1 MNTFQKITFAILLFL
16 GLQHTGWAQIDLT
29 MYNMTDIPQSNQ
41 VNPSMTQTNR
51 FYIGIPLL
59 SSIHLHHQ
67 NTVFNPFHLF
77 SLENGLTTV
86 RTTHFTDR
94 VGKYNT
100 VGMDV
105 STELLSFGFRQKKN
119 YFSFSVKDRISGSVH
134 FPKDLLRFPIT
145 GNGRFDQL
153 DNNSLDFTDLAV
165 DADHYAEIAL
175 GWQRQIKEKWSVG
188 LRLKYLKGY
197 QNIRTSNSNVLWT
210 TDPITYDWTFTG
222 EMNVMTS
229 GIDQYLDSNSV
240 VSQGNL
246 FSSKKNNGVG
256 VDLGA
261 TYSMNEKLDLSFSLI
276 DFGFIKWKTD
286 NRNYTSTNGE
296 FVFTGLQL
304 TADIYGAD
312 STLTDS
318 LEALGDE
325 LVADLENNF
334 GYTENRDVYKTS
346 LRSRLYLNA
355 NYKLY
360 KASKTS
366 GTLGL
371 TAQGKFRNKRVHP
384 SISLAYY
391 QKVGQWMSASIS
403 YSAINKDYRNIG
415 AGLRLNGGPI
425 QWYITVD
432 NLMPLRMTEINFPEQ
447 KETITYPSYSENMMF
462 HTGVN
467 LTFKPRN
474 DRDGDG
480 VVDKR
485 DNCPD
490 IPGTK
495 EMKGCPD
502 TDGDGIADQDDDCPN
517 TAGPKELNGCPDT
530 DGDTVIDKNDL
541 CPEVAGPPENSGCPD
556 ADMDGVLDHEDDCP
570 DVAGPIENKGCPW
583 GDKDQ
588 DTVLDKDDKCPEEP
602 GDVAN
607 EGCPWGDTDG
617 DGVADN
623 IDKCPEV
630 AGVPQNNGC
639 PLNDMDSDGVPDDI
653 DKCPNTY
660 GSRDNEGCPKVS
672 TKDLE
677 VLNSTFSNVEF
688 KSNTA
693 EITQE
698 SYPSIDKLVRIL
710 EENPERKLKISGHTD
725 SIGEPPAN
733 LRLSKKRAQTVA
745 NLLIERGI
753 SRGRLEVIGYGESRP
768 IASNMYHPGRQKN
781 RRVELEFIFD

>member
-1 MNTFQKITFAILLFL
+1 MNIIKKTTLFFL
-16 GLQHTGWAQIDLT
+16 FIIGVQQFVWAQIDLT
-29 MYNMTDIPQSNQ
+29 MYNMTDIPQSSH
-41 VNPSMTQTNR
+41 VNPSMNQTNR
-51 FYIGIPLL
+51 FYIGIPGL

-77 SLENGLTTV
+77 RLENGLTTV

-94 VGKYNT
+94 VGKNNT
-100 VGMDV
+100 VGMDA
-105 STELLSFGFRQKKN
+105 SIELLSFGFRQKKN
-119 YFSFSVKDRISGSVH
+119 YFSFSIKDRISSSIH

-153 DNNSLDFTDLAV
+153 DNNSLDFSDLAV

-188 LRLKYLKGY
+188 LRLKYLKGF
-197 QNIRTSNSNVLWT
+197 QNIRTSNNNVLWT
-210 TDPITYDWTFTG
+210 TDPTTYDWTFTG

-229 GIDQYLDSNSV
+229 GLNQYIDSNSV
-240 VSQGNL
+240 VTGSD
-246 FSSKKNNGVG
+246 FMRSKNNGIG

-261 TYSMNEKLDLSFSLI
+261 TYTMNEKLDLSFSLV

-286 NRNYTSTNGE
+286 NMNFTSTNGE

-325 LVADLENNF
+325 LIADLENNF
-334 GYTENRDVYKTS
+334 GYAENTNSYKTA
-346 LRSRLYLNA
+346 LRSRIYLNA

-360 KASKTS
+360 EGNKSS
-366 GTLGL
+366 GILGL
-371 TAQGKFRNKRVHP
+371 TAQGKIRNKEVHP
-384 SISLAYY
+384 SLSLSYN
-391 QKVGQWMSASIS
+391 QKLGRWMSASIA
-403 YSAINKDYRNIG
+403 YSIINKDYRNVG
-415 AGLRLNGGPI
+415 AGLRLNGGPL

-432 NLMPLRMTEINFPEQ
+432 NLMPLRMTEISFPEEN
-447 KETITYPSYSENMMF
+447 ETIVYPSYSENLMF

-467 LTFKPRN
+467 LTFRPRN

-480 VVDKR
+480 VVDKK
-485 DNCPD
+485 DQCPD
-490 IPGTK
+490 IPGLK
-495 EMKGCPD
+495 ELKGCPD
-502 TDGDGIADQDDDCPN
+502 TDGDGIADQEDNCPDDK
-517 TAGPKELNGCPDT
+517 GPKELNGCPDS

-541 CPEVAGPPENSGCPD
+541 CPEIAGPPENSGCPD

-570 DVAGPIENKGCPW
+570 DTAGPIDNKGCPW
-583 GDKDQ
+583 GDRDQ
-588 DTVLDKDDKCPEEP
+588 DTILDKDDKCPEEP

-607 EGCPWGDTDG
+607 EGCPWGDTDE
-617 DGVADN
+617 DGILDN
-623 IDKCPEV
+623 VDKCPEV
-630 AGVPQNNGC
+630 AGVPENNGC
-639 PLNDMDSDGVPDDI
+639 PLNDMDSDGVADDV

-660 GSRDNEGCPKVS
+660 GSKDNDGCPKIS
-672 TKDLE
+672 DNDLA

-693 EITQE
+693 EITQS

-710 EENPERKLKISGHTD
+710 EENPERNLKISGHTD
-725 SIGEPPAN
+725 SIGEPAVN
-733 LRLSKKRAQTVA
+733 LKLSERRAQAVA
-745 NLLIERGI
+745 DLLTERGI
-753 SRGRLEVIGYGESRP
+753 SRGRLHVVGYGETQP
-768 IASNMYHPGRQKN
+768 IESNMYHPGRQKN
-781 RRVELEFIFD
+781 RRVELEFTYD